1 MVPSV
6 RRRPKAKP
14 PKPPR
19 KRIMLPIMR
28 RAGASE
34 GKVGVLPSSG
44 KAGAAAGSRLVVAG
58 LRLVAGSSILVVIVE
73 DF

>member
-6 RRRPKAKP
+6 RRRPKAKL

-34 GKVGVLPSSG
+34 GKVGVLPSG
-44 KAGAAAGSRLVVAG
+44 KAGAAVGSRLAVAG
-58 LRLVAGSSILVVIVE
+58 LRLVMGSSILVE
-73 DF
+73 L